1 MDKKELMEFIELA
14 YLQINKGDWTKAL
27 EMTERIKTLGPN
39 YLISYYL
46 SGLLIDIG
54 SCLEKET
61 IVEEGRIALERDFE
75 EIIRHKEL
83 AVSATYNLGNAYQAK
98 ASFQFEKEQNI
109 FFQGKD
115 NLDFAKDHYRKAL
128 QLYPDNKLKTQIL
141 VNLGNCFD
149 KLGRVVEALDCFDL
163 ALTLD
168 PNFGM
173 ALGNKGK
180 ALRYYSMLCGEHQG
194 TYILEAYALLKSS
207 KARVTSEAAL
217 DFANYIRIIEEHN
230 KELPLQNPP
239 QYPGLSIK
247 GRSNFEQY
255 QIDYCLQNALYLNVC
270 SICRKCDAAI
280 GDTIRI
286 KSMTVAAK
294 DISYL
299 KLSSYLNEIKQDYV
313 TARALIILSTYD
325 KINLDFLDKY
335 VTIVNTL
342 DDSQINIYIQL
353 IKTSFKTFYDILD
366 KIAFF
371 INDFLHLGLKDTEI
385 NFSTIWYTSNKRE
398 EVKEGIVKTKSASL
412 NALFDLHKDLDYG
425 AFHSLKD
432 MRNSL
437 THRFVKIKIKPKI
450 ETDREMKE
458 ETLINQTLVLAKL
471 VRSAIIYLLQLVQ
484 VEEFKKLMKTN
495 KSSIPIPIPIIPFKQ
510 KKRRSRQKSKTI
522 RVSTSEKQ

>member
-1 MDKKELMEFIELA
+1 MDNNELMKFVELVS
-14 YLQINKGDWTKAL
+14 LQMNKGDWAKAL
-27 EMTERIKTLGPN
+27 EVAEQIKRLGPH
-39 YLISYYL
+39 YLVSYYL

-54 SCLEKET
+54 SCLEKEA

-75 EIIRHKEL
+75 DIIRHKEL

-98 ASFQFEKEQNI
+98 AGFQFRKGQNN
-109 FFQGKD
+109 FFLKKD
-115 NLDFAKDHYRKAL
+115 NLDFAKDQYRKAL
-128 QLYPDNKLKTQIL
+128 QLNPDNKLKTQIL

-149 KLGRVVEALDCFDL
+149 HLGRVVEALDCYDL
-163 ALTLD
+163 ALTLQ

-180 ALRYYSMLCGEHQG
+180 ALHYYSLLCGEHRG
-194 TYILEAYALLKSS
+194 TYVLEAYTLLKSS
-207 KARVTSEAAL
+207 KASVTSEAAL
-217 DFANYIRIIEEHN
+217 DFDNHIRMIEEQY

-270 SICRKCDAAI
+270 SVCRKCDAAI

-286 KSMTVAAK
+286 KSMTIAAK

-299 KLSSYLNEIKQDYV
+299 TLSSYLNEIKEDYV
-313 TARALIILSTYD
+313 TARSLIILSTYEG
-325 KINLDFLDKY
+325 INLDFFDKY

-342 DDSQINIYIQL
+342 DGSQINIYIQL
-353 IKTSFKTFYDILD
+353 IKTAFKTFYDILD

-371 INDFLHLGLKDTEI
+371 INDFLQLGMKDTEI
-385 NFSTIWYTSNKRE
+385 NFSTIWYTSNRRE
-398 EVKEGIVKTKSASL
+398 EVKEDIVKTKSASL

-425 AFHSLKD
+425 VFRSLKD
-432 MRNSL
+432 TRNSL

-458 ETLINQTLVLAKL
+458 ETLINQTLVLTKL
-471 VRSAIIYLLQLVQ
+471 VRNAIIYLLQLVQ
-484 VEEFKKLMKTN
+484 VEELKKLKQTN
-495 KSSIPIPIPIIPFKQ
+495 KLAIPIPVPIIPFKQ
-510 KKRRSRQKSKTI
+510 KKRKSKQKSKTI
-522 RVSTSEKQ
+522 RVSAREKQ